1 MNRKLAS
8 SLSRVWQ
15 FIEDKNRSFGIV
27 SAFRNDHIKM
37 DNKSPTE
44 DEVKS
49 NKKQNIIASKKK
61 HKELKE
67 KIRDMGL
74 GYVELAGGT
83 QETNQQGQAI
93 NVLEDSL
100 FIPNI
105 SKDDLLNLGRE
116 YNQDSVIYKNGGQFA
131 MLITKGP
138 NFGKSDMDFGSSQQ
152 SKNITFD
159 PELIKSVGSF
169 SALKKGP
176 DSGEKFLFQPP
187 ADPLEELVK
196 QVKDKKDEDKSAS
209 ENTVFK
215 MSKSDWETIG
225 KTAGWLSDTFAG
237 VSEKWESIMQKVKSI
252 LGMPIDTYAEENRIL
267 REDTANKRKELKY
280 LLDKKSNYEKIL
292 NKLEGLINSGQ
303 FKSDPKRQ
311 EMMEN
316 AALAVSAELEKIE
329 ILKSTI
335 EANMLSLSANKS
347 MSAMQ

>member
-83 QETNQQGQAI
+83 QETNQQGQTI

-105 SKDDLLNLGRE
+105 SRDDLLNLGRE
-116 YNQDSVIYKNGGQFA
+116 YNQDSVIYKNGDQFA
-131 MLITKGP
+131 MLITKGT

-159 PELIKSVGSF
+159 PELIKAVGSF

-187 ADPLEELVK
+187 VDPLEELIK

-225 KTAGWLSDTFAG
+225 LSMGWIKLAQPKEEDDNEEADEDYDNEEETEEDDEDSDDAFFDDRD
-237 VSEKWESIMQKVKSI
+237 ERRRNFQK
-252 LGMPIDTYAEENRIL
+252 DHW
-267 REDTANKRKELKY
+267 
-280 LLDKKSNYEKIL
+280 
-292 NKLEGLINSGQ
+292 
-303 FKSDPKRQ
+303 
-311 EMMEN
+311 
-316 AALAVSAELEKIE
+316 
-329 ILKSTI
+329 
-335 EANMLSLSANKS
+335 
-347 MSAMQ
+347 